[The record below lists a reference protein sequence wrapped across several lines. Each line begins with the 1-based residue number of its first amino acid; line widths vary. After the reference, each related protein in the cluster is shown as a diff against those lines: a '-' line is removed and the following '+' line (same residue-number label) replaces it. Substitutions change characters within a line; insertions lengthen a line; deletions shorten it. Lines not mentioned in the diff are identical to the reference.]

1 MLEAD
6 GMNYTGI
13 PCPVC
18 HKVFSSQ
25 DDVVVCPDCGTPH
38 HRHCWQ
44 EVGHCINQDKHAE
57 GFTFSA
63 PIDVNPAVTICKN
76 CGQQTRADAA
86 FCEHCGA
93 QLPLEN
99 ASPFPFPNVPTDDFN
114 QSTYTNPEVNAE
126 QNTPS
131 FQNFFG
137 LNEQNIDTETIDDI
151 PVKDWVTY
159 IGPNAGYYLF
169 HFKRMDATG
178 SKTGSTISAVL
189 FSALYF
195 FYRKMWKWGIVSGA
209 ISVLLQLPT
218 LIITYKELGLLPAS
232 FDTTFLSQ
240 LVMPCT
246 VILLLVSIAW
256 GFLALPLYRKDAGA
270 KIKKLQAESA
280 TVEEYQAKLQKKAG
294 PSRIVF
300 MIGAF
305 IFITYFFI
313 L

>member
-1 MLEAD
+1 
-6 GMNYTGI
+6 MNYAGV

-18 HKVFSSQ
+18 HKVFTSQ
-25 DDVVVCPDCGTPH
+25 DDIVVCPDCGTPH

-44 EVGHCINQDKHAE
+44 EIGHCVNQDKHAE
-57 GFTFSA
+57 GFTFDM
-63 PIDVNPAVTICKN
+63 PTLTEPATVICQA
-76 CGQQTRADAA
+76 CGQHTRSDAA

-93 QLPLEN
+93 QLPITN
-99 ASPFPFPNVPTDDFN
+99 PASSTFPNIPVGGFN
-114 QSTYTNPEVNAE
+114 QTNGNS
-126 QNTPS
+126 NTTINQEPPN

-195 FYRKMWKWGIVSGA
+195 FYRKMWKWGIVSGV
-209 ISVLLQLPT
+209 ISVILQLPM
-218 LIITYKELGLLPAS
+218 LIITYKDLGLLPAS

-240 LVMPCT
+240 LAMPCS

-256 GFLALPLYRKDAGA
+256 GFLALPLYRKDAGT
-270 KIKKLQAESA
+270 KIKKLQTESA

-300 MIGAF
+300 FIGAF
-305 IFITYFFI
+305 IFITYFFM